1 MYWLL
6 ALTIAYV
13 LASLLALAFSE
24 QLLTVVTAIP
34 ARVFLFFI
42 LLVSVALAL
51 RTIRWC
57 YIVRQTGLSV
67 RWRDAAQIYVGGFP
81 MALTPGRIGELWR
94 AWVLASKWK
103 IGYRRALPLVFCDRL
118 LDLNVLLLFAA
129 IGVFGPAVY
138 HWPAITAVAFFLPLM
153 LLLFKPRWCARL
165 VKIGYAI
172 FGKRLRRHF
181 AALLTVCRH
190 IALVIRPSL
199 YLPAFALSLLAW
211 SMEALAIAMAAASLG
226 GTLSLH
232 NAMATVGLGNIAGV
246 LTFLPGGIGG
256 QETAMIYLIQHNG
269 NALPVA
275 IAITGMA
282 RIGTIFF
289 AALLGSPFF
298 INLSRQHGKIS
309 LRKV

>member
-1 MYWLL
+1 M
-6 ALTIAYV
+6 
-13 LASLLALAFSE
+13 
-24 QLLTVVTAIP
+24 
-34 ARVFLFFI
+34 
-42 LLVSVALAL
+42 
-51 RTIRWC
+51 
-57 YIVRQTGLSV
+57 
-67 RWRDAAQIYVGGFP
+67 
-81 MALTPGRIGELWR
+81 
-94 AWVLASKWK
+94 LASKWK
-103 IGYRRALPLVFCDRL
+103 TGYRRALPLVFCDRL

-211 SMEALAIAMAAASLG
+211 SMEALAIATAAAGLG
-226 GTLSLH
+226 GALSLH
-232 NAMATVGLGNIAGV
+232 NAMTTIGLGNIAGV

-256 QETAMIYLIQHNG
+256 QEAAMIYLIQHNG
-269 NALPVA
+269 NALSIA

-309 LRKV
+309 HTQGN